1 MGQKKTFRVVLIK
14 PSHYDEGGYVIQ
26 WARSI
31 VPANSLAA
39 IYGLCLDVEERKV
52 LGDDVEIIISAFDET
67 NTRIPIKQIIADIK
81 AADAGGFVG
90 FAGVQSNQFPRTMD
104 IARQLRAAGIQ
115 VCIGGFHVSGCAA
128 MLPELPAD
136 IQEAKDI
143 GISLFIG
150 EAEGRLDDVFTDAY
164 KGNMQATY
172 NYLAEL
178 PSIESAPP
186 PFLPAKLLKRSMNSG
201 TSFDA
206 GRGCP
211 FICSF
216 CTIINVQGRKSRRRS
231 VSDIEKTILRN
242 VEQGVRYFFI
252 TDDNFARNRDW
263 EAIFDRL
270 IEMRENE
277 GLDILLTLQVDTMCH
292 RIKGFIEKAARA
304 GTTQVFI
311 GLEAINPDNLKS
323 AQKGQNHI
331 KEYRKLMQAWRD
343 VGAITCAGY
352 ILGFPNDSKQRIL
365 HDIQTIQK
373 ELPVDLL
380 EFFFLTP
387 LPGSQDHKEMAEKG
401 EWMDTDMN
409 KYDLNHVTARH
420 DTMSKS
426 EWEDAYLSAWD
437 AYYSTEHITTIM
449 KRAYAGGT
457 GISKIA
463 FMSWWFYYCVKYEGV
478 HPLEGGYYRKKYRT
492 DRRPGM
498 PIENPFIFYPKR
510 IGEFVYKLTKMA
522 SLHFTF
528 DKVKKEIFAN
538 PASAQYRDVAIT
550 PVTEDETDKLELLA
564 SKAS

>member
-1 MGQKKTFRVVLIK
+1 MANKKTFRVVLIK
-14 PSHYDEGGYVIQ
+14 PSHYDDDGYVIQ
-26 WARSI
+26 WVRSI

-39 IYGLCLDVEERKV
+39 IYGLCLDVEERQV
-52 LGDDVEIIISAFDET
+52 LGDDVEIVINAFDET
-67 NTRIPIKQIIADIK
+67 NTRIPVKQIIADIQ
-81 AADAGGFVG
+81 AADGGGFVG
-90 FAGVQSNQFPRTMD
+90 FAGVQSNQFPRSMD
-104 IARQLRAAGIQ
+104 IARELRAAGIQ
-115 VCIGGFHVSGCAA
+115 VCIGGFHVSGCSA
-128 MLPELPAD
+128 MLPELPPD
-136 IQEAKDI
+136 IQEARDL

-150 EAEGRLDDVFTDAY
+150 EAEGRLDKVFTDAY
-164 KGNMQATY
+164 QGQLQATY
-172 NYLAEL
+172 NYLSEL

-186 PFLPAKLLKRSMNSG
+186 PFLPATLLKRSMNSG

-270 IEMRENE
+270 IEMREHE

-292 RIKGFIEKAARA
+292 RIQGFIEKAARA

-311 GLEAINPDNLKS
+311 GLEAINPENLKS

-331 KEYRKLMQAWRD
+331 KEYRKLMQAWRN
-343 VGAITCAGY
+343 VGVTTCAGY

-365 HDIQTIQK
+365 HDIDTIQK

-387 LPGSQDHKEMAEKG
+387 LPGSQDHKEMIEKG
-401 EWMDTDMN
+401 DWMDADMN
-409 KYDLNHVTARH
+409 KYDLNHVTAHH
-420 DTMSKS
+420 DSMSKS

-437 AYYSTEHITTIM
+437 AYYSTAHITTIM

-498 PIENPFIFYPKR
+498 PIEHPFIFYSKR
-510 IGEFVYKLTKMA
+510 AWENVYKLSKMA

-528 DKVKKEIFAN
+528 AKAKKEIFAN
-538 PASAQYRDVAIT
+538 PASAQYRDVAIS
-550 PVTEDETDKLELLA
+550 PVTADESETLELLA
-564 SKAS
+564 SDTS